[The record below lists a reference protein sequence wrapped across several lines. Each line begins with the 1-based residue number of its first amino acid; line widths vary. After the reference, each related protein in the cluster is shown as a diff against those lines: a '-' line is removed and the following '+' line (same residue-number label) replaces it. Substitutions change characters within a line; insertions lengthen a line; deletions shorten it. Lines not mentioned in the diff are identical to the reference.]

1 MTKEKGFESATEYLE
16 SVPKNFPALMRAQK
30 VGQRAKKH
38 NMDFENLDQ
47 ILDKVNEEFEEV
59 KCEIN
64 SGNLE
69 NLLNECGDLLFAVVS
84 LARLLG
90 VNSEEALTLSTDK
103 FISSC

>member
-1 MTKEKGFESATEYLE
+1 
-16 SVPKNFPALMRAQK
+16 
-30 VGQRAKKH
+30 
-38 NMDFENLDQ
+38 MDFENLDQ

-90 VNSEEALTLSTDK
+90 VNCEEALTLSTDK
-103 FISSC
+103 FIKRFKKTEELILKDGKVMKDLSPAEIDDYYNASKRN